1 MKIETEEEFEFTQ
14 RLGDKAR
21 EANYALW
28 NALLTGNGLIL
39 AAAAFLSSPEYFDR
53 VLLFSIIVGAAIG
66 SASLVG
72 NFRSMQN
79 FYLKLGKEYGRILEG
94 QEVDPSTETAELGH
108 AQVRRRE
115 NTALALITVELILL
129 AGMIA
134 A

>member
-1 MKIETEEEFEFTQ
+1 VKIESEEELEFTQ

-39 AAAAFLSSPEYFDR
+39 AAAAFLSSPEGVDR
-53 VLLFSIIVGAAIG
+53 VLLFSIIVGAAVG

-79 FYLKLGKEYGRILEG
+79 FYIQLGKEYGRILEG
-94 QEVDPSTETAELGH
+94 KKVDPSTEKVVLGH
-108 AQVRRRE
+108 ARVRCRE
-115 NTALALITVELILL
+115 NTALALITLELILL
-129 AGMIA
+129 VGMIA

>member
-1 MKIETEEEFEFTQ
+1 VKIATEEEFEFTQ
-14 RLGDKAR
+14 RLGDKAS

-39 AAAAFLSSPEYFDR
+39 AAAAFLSSSEYVDR

-66 SASLVG
+66 SALLVG
-72 NFRSMQN
+72 NFRATQN
-79 FYLKLGKEYGRILEG
+79 FYIQLGKEYGRILQGEK
-94 QEVDPSTETAELGH
+94 VDPSTESAELGH
-108 AQVRRRE
+108 EQVRCRE

-134 A
+134 F